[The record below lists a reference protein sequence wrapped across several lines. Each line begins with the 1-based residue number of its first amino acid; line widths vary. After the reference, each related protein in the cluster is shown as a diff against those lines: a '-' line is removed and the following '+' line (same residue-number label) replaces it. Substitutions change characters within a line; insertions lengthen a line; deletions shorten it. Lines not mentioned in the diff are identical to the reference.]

1 MPDPGMRGRIL
12 IVDDQEPTRYI
23 LRRILTGAGYQ
34 IIEAS
39 TGADGLV
46 KAEQFPDLI
55 ISDVNLP
62 DMLGYDLV
70 RRIRTNSSTS
80 NIPILQVSAT
90 FQSDES
96 KVQALGGGA
105 DSFLI
110 QPVEPTVLIAQ
121 VQALIRMRKAEAMSQ
136 LSAWQW
142 QTTFD
147 ALSDGL
153 ALADRDGVI
162 LRANLAFLH
171 LLNLRDSEIRGRLL
185 SEIFEAK
192 FKIPFDE
199 FLSKQSADHSAD
211 LSCEN
216 QWFRARY
223 DRINADPLQ
232 ESGSIFLLTD
242 VTHHRKLQE
251 TLKMS
256 ERLAATGRL
265 AHIIAHEINNP
276 LEALSNLLY
285 LLNEN
290 AAVDE
295 VNSGFI
301 HQAIVQLE
309 RIGQITKQILLY
321 HRESKKPIIAG
332 AIDLVE
338 GVLAMFR
345 PQLIANS
352 VEIRTHFSSTRS
364 IYVYPGEMRQAFGNL
379 ISNAV
384 DAMEE
389 TGRRLRVSCFDST
402 EVVTG
407 RKGVR
412 FVFSDSGSGISEEHL
427 RHVFDAFFTTKDLK
441 GSGIGLWLTSE
452 IVAKHHGCI
461 RVRTRNSGSHRGT
474 IFDIFLPDH
483 SLAIQDDF
491 QVVNSPRFM
500 KL

>member
-1 MPDPGMRGRIL
+1 MRDTSVRGRIL
-12 IVDDQEPTRYI
+12 VIDDQEPTRYVF
-23 LRRILTGAGYQ
+23 RRILSGAGFQ
-34 IIEAS
+34 VIEAS
-39 TGADGLV
+39 NGTEGLT
-46 KAEQFPDLI
+46 KAEQLPDLI

-70 RRIRTNSSTS
+70 RRIKASSPTS
-80 NIPILQVSAT
+80 NIPILQISAT
-90 FQSDES
+90 FISDES
-96 KVQALGGGA
+96 KVQALEGGA
-105 DSFLI
+105 DSYLI

-121 VQALIRMRKAEAMSQ
+121 VQALIRMRKAEAASH

-153 ALADRDGVI
+153 ALTDIDGVVV
-162 LRANLAFLH
+162 RANRAFLQ
-171 LLNLRDSEIRGRLL
+171 LLNLRDSEARGRSL

-192 FKIPFDE
+192 FQIPFTD
-199 FLSKQSADHSAD
+199 FLSIKSADHPTD
-211 LSCEN
+211 LSFDN

-242 VTHHRKLQE
+242 VTHRRKLQE

-285 LLNEN
+285 LLEQN

-345 PQLIANS
+345 PQLIANNI
-352 VEIRTHFSSTRS
+352 EISTRFKSTRS
-364 IYVYPGEMRQAFGNL
+364 VYVYPGEMRQAFGNL
-379 ISNAV
+379 ISNAL

-389 TGRRLRVSCFDST
+389 TGGRLQVSCFDST
-402 EVVTG
+402 DITTN
-407 RKGVR
+407 RRGVR
-412 FVFSDSGSGISEEHL
+412 FVFSDSGSGISEEIRKHI
-427 RHVFDAFFTTKDLK
+427 FEAFFTTKDLK

-452 IVAKHHGCI
+452 IVAKHHARI
-461 RVRTRNSGSHRGT
+461 RVRSKTSEPHRGT

-483 SLAIQDDF
+483 SLALHDDF
-491 QVVNSPRFM
+491 QIVSSSRFM

>member
-1 MPDPGMRGRIL
+1 MPDAGTRGRIL
-12 IVDDQEPTRYI
+12 IIDDQEPTRYVF
-23 LRRILTGAGYQ
+23 RRVLSGAGFQ
-34 IIEAS
+34 IAEAS
-39 TGADGLV
+39 SGAEGLT
-46 KAEQFPDLI
+46 KAEQLPDLI

-70 RRIRTNSSTS
+70 RRLRANSPTS
-80 NIPILQVSAT
+80 NIPILQISAT
-90 FQSDES
+90 FVSDES
-96 KVQALGGGA
+96 KVQALEGGA
-105 DSFLI
+105 DSYLI

-121 VQALIRMRKAEAMSQ
+121 VQALIRVRKAEAMWH

-153 ALADRDGVI
+153 ALTDPDGALV
-162 LRANLAFLH
+162 RANRAFLR
-171 LLNLRDSEIRGRLL
+171 LLDLKDSEIRGRPL
-185 SEIFEAK
+185 SEVFESK
-192 FKIPFDE
+192 FSLPFAE
-199 FLSKQSADHSAD
+199 FLSRKFTEYSID
-211 LSCEN
+211 LSYDN

-223 DRINADPLQ
+223 DRIHEDPLQ
-232 ESGSIFLLTD
+232 EGGAIFLLTD

-285 LLNEN
+285 LLDQN
-290 AAVDE
+290 APVDE

-332 AIDLVE
+332 SIDLIE
-338 GVLAMFR
+338 GVLSMFR
-345 PQLIANS
+345 PQLIANKI
-352 VEIRTHFSSTRS
+352 EIKTRFNSTRS
-364 IYVYPGEMRQAFGNL
+364 VYVYPGEMRQAFGNL
-379 ISNAV
+379 ISNAI

-389 TGRRLRVSCFDST
+389 TGGKLWVSCFDSADA
-402 EVVTG
+402 VSG
-407 RKGVR
+407 KAGVR
-412 FVFSDSGSGISEEHL
+412 FVLSDSGSGISKEHL
-427 RHVFDAFFTTKDLK
+427 KRIFDAFFTTKDLK

-452 IVAKHHGCI
+452 IVQSIMAAF
-461 RVRTRNSGSHRGT
+461 GSVPELQDLILGQ
-474 IFDIFLPDH
+474 
-483 SLAIQDDF
+483 SLTSFSLTMA
-491 QVVNSPRFM
+491 R
-500 KL
+500 